1 MERIGRESPIK
12 SEINW
17 EPGATVLMV
26 AAATIW
32 AHFVTDGDFVA
43 TLIVCGAF
51 GGFAVIK
58 IALKNSLSFR
68 YLTIPSVFIAA
79 YIVMMALPAIP
90 MYAAM
95 DNPVRIHFLAAVESV
110 LIVFPLGLA
119 FANLFERRPSDVIH
133 LYCTTPLK
141 VTPADF
147 RMVPVFRLV
156 LLSSIPIMV
165 TFFMY
170 SSQVQLV
177 EVIRAYPTNVDK
189 TTFRFAQNDLPKVIH
204 YAFELLRRM
213 LLPICTMFALFMSLT
228 TGGKWSVV
236 YWPLFF
242 LTFVAA
248 SLTLDRAPPSA
259 FFVMML
265 LAWMVSGRK
274 GLFTA
279 AFRLRTLRV
288 AAAVG
293 VCGGIISVLQ
303 YQSDFTWD
311 RVLSNIWYV
320 LSYRILQDPIYMAAV
335 YSFQNFPDEADMLGG
350 SHIRLFSIFGQTYA
364 ESLDSDPRF
373 PAAPVT
379 FVGDLW
385 RNWGWEGVIIGA
397 FLIGFLYQ
405 MLQLK
410 LFRQKTPTSATFQV
424 LLLIN
429 CIWIIPGN
437 FLGIMT
443 TSIIL
448 LSVLFLLVANPPNL
462 FRRRLPV

>member
-1 MERIGRESPIK
+1 MDEFGPTALAGPQV
-12 SEINW
+12 NW
-17 EPGATVLMV
+17 EPGATVALV
-26 AAATIW
+26 AGATLW
-32 AHFVTDGDFVA
+32 AHYITDGDTFA
-43 TLIVCGAF
+43 TLIVCAGF
-51 GGFAVIK
+51 SGFAAIK
-58 IALKNSLSFR
+58 FALKQSLSFH
-68 YLTIPSVFIAA
+68 YPTIPSVFIAA

-95 DNPVRIHFLAAVESV
+95 DNPVRTQFLAAIESV
-110 LIVFPLGLA
+110 LIIFPLGLS
-119 FANLFERRPSDVIH
+119 FANLFEKRPAHVIR

-141 VTPADF
+141 ATSADVWMLPF
-147 RMVPVFRLV
+147 FRLV
-156 LLSSIPIMV
+156 LLSAIPILAL
-165 TFFMY
+165 FFVY

-177 EVIRAYPTNVDK
+177 EVLFAYPTNADK
-189 TTFRFAQNDLPKVIH
+189 TTFRFAQNDLPQVIH
-204 YAFELLRRM
+204 FAFELLRRM
-213 LLPICTMFALFMSLT
+213 LLPICTMFAFFMSLT
-228 TGGKWSVV
+228 IGGRWSII

-242 LTFVAA
+242 TTFLVA

-265 LAWMVSGRK
+265 MAWMVSGRK
-274 GLFTA
+274 SLFA
-279 AFRLRTLRV
+279 AALRFRTLRV
-288 AAAVG
+288 AATVG
-293 VCGGIISVLQ
+293 VCGGIISVFQ

-320 LSYRILQDPIYMAAV
+320 LSYRIIQDPAFMAAV
-335 YSFQNFPDEADMLGG
+335 YSFQNFPNESDMLGG
-350 SHIRLFSIFGQTYA
+350 SHIRLFSLFGQTYV

-385 RNWGWEGVIIGA
+385 RNWGWEGVILGT
-397 FLIGFLYQ
+397 FFIGFIYQ
-405 MLQLK
+405 LLQLK
-410 LFRQKTPTSATFQV
+410 LFREKTPTTATFHV

-448 LSVLFLLVANPPNL
+448 LSVASMLLANPAFFP
-462 FRRRLPV
+462 RRRLLF

>member
-1 MERIGRESPIK
+1 MERFGPTAPAKTEV
-12 SEINW
+12 NW
-17 EPGATVLMV
+17 EPGATVALVLV
-26 AAATIW
+26 ATLW
-32 AHFVTDGDFVA
+32 AHYITDGDAFA

-51 GGFAVIK
+51 GGFAAIK
-58 IALKNSLSFR
+58 LALKQTLSFR

-95 DNPVRIHFLAAVESV
+95 DNPIKTHFLAAVESV

-119 FANLFERRPSDVIH
+119 CANLFEKRPADVIR

-141 VTPADF
+141 ATAADLRMLPFF
-147 RMVPVFRLV
+147 RMVLVSAAPILV
-156 LLSSIPIMV
+156 L
-165 TFFMY
+165 FFIY
-170 SSQVQLV
+170 SSQVQLI
-177 EVIRAYPTNVDK
+177 EVIAAYPTNVDK
-189 TTFRFAQNDLPKVIH
+189 TVFRFAQNDLPQVIH

-213 LLPICTMFALFMSLT
+213 LLPICTMFAFFMSLT
-228 TGGKWSVV
+228 SGGRWSVI
-236 YWPLFF
+236 YWPLF
-242 LTFVAA
+242 LATFFVA

-259 FFVMML
+259 FFVMMF

-274 GLFTA
+274 GLFA
-279 AFRLRTLRV
+279 AVVRFRTLRV

-293 VCGGIISVLQ
+293 ICGGIISVFQ

-320 LSYRILQDPIYMAAV
+320 LSYRIIQDPTFMAAV
-335 YSFQNFPDEADMLGG
+335 YSFQNFPAEADMLGG
-350 SHIRLFSIFGQTYA
+350 SHIRLFSLFGQTYV

-385 RNWGWEGVIIGA
+385 RNWGWEGVILGA
-397 FLIGFLYQ
+397 FLIGFIYQ
-405 MLQLK
+405 LLQLK
-410 LFRQKTPTSATFQV
+410 LFREKTPTTATFHV

-443 TSIIL
+443 TSIII
-448 LSVLFLLVANPPNL
+448 LSVLIMLLSNSA
-462 FRRRLPV
+462 FSIRRRPAA